1 MQKQTSFAKSKLQS
15 LDDLKKQGVLEGI
28 TFFLSNYGNTNLNQ
42 YQLLFQDEIYMYANI
57 KGSTVPQPVVDIP
70 IDLHI
75 AETVEMKISVNGRVY
90 YSQYQ
95 IVRSKE
101 KVVITI
107 GKSVFITIFE
117 ETKGLII
124 KFTPTPILKYAIID
138 LEFMIALKRFSQFEM
153 NDQAIILDPDRMFSL
168 EQTEKL
174 QQNLEYYN
182 KLVKILEIFKLE
194 TNINLKNLTPEDNY
208 NNHLFIIGLLE
219 NKPVSRL
226 REGLPFVV
234 RVNYL
239 KSKVVIGLKKE
250 EAPNTYRISDYFSDP
265 IVLYYEDQ
273 CGTYR
278 TSKYDFLEVD
288 DLLEICNIDYKDIL
302 VSYKNLMNEECI
314 YENANNML
322 LKLLLAY
329 DKSGD
334 ARSDILDIAYDFAAW
349 LYSTDIDENELSYA
363 IRMLNYM

>member
-1 MQKQTSFAKSKLQS
+1 LNFYDHMQKQTSFAKSKLQS

-138 LEFMIALKRFSQFEM
+138 
-153 NDQAIILDPDRMFSL
+153 
-168 EQTEKL
+168 
-174 QQNLEYYN
+174 
-182 KLVKILEIFKLE
+182 
-194 TNINLKNLTPEDNY
+194 
-208 NNHLFIIGLLE
+208 
-219 NKPVSRL
+219 
-226 REGLPFVV
+226 
-234 RVNYL
+234 
-239 KSKVVIGLKKE
+239 
-250 EAPNTYRISDYFSDP
+250 
-265 IVLYYEDQ
+265 
-273 CGTYR
+273 
-278 TSKYDFLEVD
+278 
-288 DLLEICNIDYKDIL
+288 
-302 VSYKNLMNEECI
+302 
-314 YENANNML
+314 
-322 LKLLLAY
+322 
-329 DKSGD
+329 
-334 ARSDILDIAYDFAAW
+334 W
-349 LYSTDIDENELSYA
+349 
-363 IRMLNYM
+363 